1 MIRHRMMVCLIAA
14 LLLFVGV
21 QTTYAVIPELMGPLQ
36 SLIALLPQLLVVA
49 AVGVGAVFSVRG
61 WRTRIAA
68 WRVYLSAH
76 RTGSV
81 VGVLVVGGIVAS
93 TVLLLDGRDVPGGTG
108 RLRPGQD
115 APPLSADSW
124 STFRG
129 DMARSGN
136 PLDAEG
142 PQVASTPVELG
153 KEALRQA
160 ELYSSPSVVGDRL
173 YVSSSGGSTFQAF
186 GLIHCINATDGAP
199 LWSFKT
205 AYKGFSSPVL
215 AGGRVYIGEGLH
227 HHTDARL
234 YCLDAGTGDFVWDFQ
249 TRSHVE
255 STPTVV
261 NGRVIFG
268 AGDDG
273 VYCLDASSGAEIWHT
288 EGLHVDLSPSVVADT
303 VLVGTGYGETG
314 VYVLDLETGDVL
326 WSLPTEYGVWGSPSV
341 QAGKAYFGLG
351 NGDFARSDPEPYG
364 ALLCVDLATREQA
377 WIYET
382 KDAVLTAPAVVG
394 NDVYFGSRDWHLY
407 ALNATDGTFRW
418 RYDAGAPVLASPA
431 VAQGLVYTASEDG
444 EVAAI
449 DRVTGEPRWQVYLT
463 DAGYPQLRVLASPAI
478 RGGQLFIGA
487 SEAGM
492 FVIGDP
498 GST

>member
-1 MIRHRMMVCLIAA
+1 MMACLIAA

-36 SLIALLPQLLVVA
+36 SLIALLPQLLVAA
-49 AVGVGAVFSVRG
+49 AVGLGALFSVRG
-61 WRTRIAA
+61 WRTRLAA
-68 WRVYLSAH
+68 WRGFVSKH
-76 RTGSV
+76 KTGSV
-81 VGVLVVGGIVAS
+81 VGALFVGAAITSAVF
-93 TVLLLDGRDVPGGTG
+93 LLDGRAVPGGAG
-108 RLRPGQD
+108 RLHPGQA
-115 APPLSADSW
+115 APSVLADSW
-124 STFRG
+124 PTFRG
-129 DMARSGN
+129 DLARSGN
-136 PLDAEG
+136 PYDAAG
-142 PQVASTPVELG
+142 PIVASATAELG
-153 KEALRQA
+153 EQVLRQA

-173 YVSSSGGSTFQAF
+173 YVSSSGGSTFRAF
-186 GLIHCINATDGAP
+186 GLIHCIDATDGAP

-234 YCLDAGTGDFVWDFQ
+234 YCLDADTGDFVWDFQ

-261 NGRVIFG
+261 NGWVIFG

-273 VYCLDASSGAEIWHT
+273 VYCLDAGSGAQIWHA

-303 VLVGTGYGETG
+303 VLVGTGYGEMG

-326 WSLPTEYGVWGSPSV
+326 WSLPTQYGVWGSPSV
-341 QAGKAYFGLG
+341 QGGRAYFGLG

-382 KDAVLTAPAVVG
+382 NDAVLTAPAVVG

-407 ALNATDGTFRW
+407 AVNSTDGTFRW

-431 VAQGLVYTASEDG
+431 VAQDLVYTASEDG

-449 DRVTGEPRWQVYLT
+449 DRSTGEPRWRVYLT
-463 DAGYPQLRVLASPAI
+463 DAGYPRLRVLASPAI
-478 RGGQLFIGA
+478 RAGQLFVGA
-487 SEAGM
+487 SEAGI

-498 GST
+498 GTT